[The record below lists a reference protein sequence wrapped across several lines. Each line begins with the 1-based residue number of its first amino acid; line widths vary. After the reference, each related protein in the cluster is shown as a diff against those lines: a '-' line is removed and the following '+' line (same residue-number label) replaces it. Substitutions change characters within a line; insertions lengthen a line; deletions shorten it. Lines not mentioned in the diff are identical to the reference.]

1 MVRPLRPQGV
11 GSHRKGN
18 HVVPV
23 EARLDGRLNLSQ
35 LKEQIDQTGPKLE
48 IPFEQFLKSFLVNL
62 AGETA
67 TADETRR
74 CFGIPEDNPNA
85 WKRVWEE
92 LTKRVEVLFALE
104 SVFAASCIGKETQ
117 NGYGA

>member
-35 LKEQIDQTGPKLE
+35 LKEQIDQTEPKLE

-74 CFGIPEDNPNA
+74 G
-85 WKRVWEE
+85 
-92 LTKRVEVLFALE
+92 
-104 SVFAASCIGKETQ
+104 AASTYLKTTPMRGKE
-117 NGYGA
+117 YGRS